1 MRPTRQDVRRPR
13 LCFAALALV
22 AACGGVLEQPPSL
35 LSDGAGGGASD
46 PGQAPP
52 GPGATSPGG
61 TTPQTAA
68 KLGRTGP
75 RRLSNGEYDNTVHD
89 LLGTQQRL
97 AATFVSEGAAG
108 FDNVA
113 SALGMTPSQYE
124 SYYNAAE
131 TLSVELFADS
141 ARATRVLACAPA
153 AGDMGACLERVLSE
167 FGTRAFRR
175 PLTTADKDGL
185 RKLHQAALG
194 ASSSP
199 AQALA
204 QVVTAMLVSPQFL
217 YRVERD
223 AEMGAA
229 VSRPLD
235 GYELASRLSYFLWS
249 SLPDATLL
257 ELAKSGELVKTEVLR
272 TQLTR
277 MLADPRA
284 NTLVTN
290 FAAQWLD
297 LRELAQHKVAAD
309 KYPSF
314 DDALR
319 RSMIEE
325 AQRFFGEF
333 LTTPRPLRDFLG
345 ASLHFVDDRLATLYG
360 LEVRPGDTFV
370 RVDTPLGG
378 RRGFLG
384 LAAFLT
390 GSSFSY
396 RTSPTLRAK
405 WVLEELLC
413 STVPPPPANVKADL
427 DGDAAANAAAAIDN
441 VRKRLEL
448 HRSDPSCAG
457 CHARLD
463 PIGLGLEGFD
473 AIGRS
478 RKVYENGDA
487 VDTRGELPGGLRFDG
502 PEQLA
507 SVLVDDPRFPHC
519 VAEKLLTYALGR
531 SVAQEDELIEAI
543 LTDAPAPTLR
553 SLIENI
559 VLSEMFRQQP
569 TSQP

>member
-1 MRPTRQDVRRPR
+1 MPGLRVV
-13 LCFAALALV
+13 ALALV
-22 AACGGVLEQPPSL
+22 AACGGVLEQPAPV
-35 LSDGAGGGASD
+35 LSDGQGGGDRGAAQVPVDQGSTNAAGNG
-46 PGQAPP
+46 GQTS
-52 GPGATSPGG
+52 AT
-61 TTPQTAA
+61 
-68 KLGRTGP
+68 LGRTGP
-75 RRLSNGEYDNTVHD
+75 RRLSNSEYDNTVRD
-89 LLGTQQRL
+89 LLGTKLGL

-131 TLSVELFADS
+131 TLSVELLAD
-141 ARATRVLACAPA
+141 AQRVTRVLSCTPA
-153 AGDMGACLERVLSE
+153 AADMGACVERVLGD

-175 PLTTADKDGL
+175 PLTTSDKDGL
-185 RKLHQAALG
+185 RKVYQVALTAG
-194 ASSSP
+194 STPSL
-199 AQALA
+199 ALA
-204 QVVTAMLVSPQFL
+204 QVLTAMLASPQFL

-223 AEMGAA
+223 LEGGAPL
-229 VSRPLD
+229 SRPLD

-257 ELAKSGELVKTEVLR
+257 ELAKTGELVKTEVLSK
-272 TQLTR
+272 QLTR
-277 MLADPRA
+277 MLADARS
-284 NTLVTN
+284 NTLVSN

-309 KYPSF
+309 KYPTF

-325 AQRFFGEF
+325 AQRFFSEF
-333 LTTPRPLRDFLG
+333 LTTERPLRDFLG
-345 ASLHFVDDRLATLYG
+345 APLHFVDGRLATLYG
-360 LEVRPGDTFV
+360 LDMSPGDEFV
-370 RVDTPLGG
+370 RVDTPIGK
-378 RRGFLG
+378 RCGFLG

-427 DGDAAANAAAAIDN
+427 EGAAAANAAASIDN

-457 CHARLD
+457 CHATLD

-478 RKVYENGDA
+478 RTVYDNGDA
-487 VDTRGELPGGLRFDG
+487 VDTRGELPGGKVFDG

-507 SVLVDDPRFPHC
+507 SVLVDDPRFVHC

-531 SVAQEDELIEAI
+531 SVAKEDPLVEAT
-543 LTDAPAPTLR
+543 LVVPSLPTLR
-553 SLIENI
+553 RLIENI
-559 VLSEMFRQQP
+559 VLSEMFRQQR